1 MPRNDHCPGCGAQ
14 RPSDAPAS
22 LCPACLLKQGLA
34 GSAGPESTF
43 TGSLAGSKPTSA
55 RFVPPS
61 PAELALRF
69 PQLEILELLGQGG
82 MGAVYKA
89 RQPHL
94 DRIVAIKILPP
105 ETAADPSFA
114 ERFAREARALARLS
128 HPGIVTIHD
137 FGRAS
142 DLYYLIMEYVEGR
155 DLRALIHEHKLEPA
169 EALQIIPQ
177 ICDALQYAHEEAI
190 VHRDI
195 KPENVLI
202 DRKGRV
208 KIADFGLAKMLNP
221 GTHDGRLTGTHQV
234 MGTWRY
240 MAPEQLDKPL
250 EVDHR
255 ADIYSLGVVFYELLT
270 GELPIGRF
278 PVPSQKVKLDS
289 RIDDVVLK
297 ALESEPDRRY
307 QHVSEVRSEIESIE
321 TTPGQ
326 NSEPTPES
334 SKTDTPPAAPPQKNF
349 GGFFGLTNAALGGD
363 REALAQLKHVLAWI
377 MGSISCILF
386 FAWIFGLIPGNLGL
400 FLWVA
405 TGCLTWGVDQ
415 EFLGTNPNNTD
426 PRLQAAM
433 AIGNSKA
440 RNAALEPIIL
450 EAAENGDG
458 KLALEV
464 LSALESGLQRD
475 QIAAKTA
482 KMLAEAGDSA
492 IALTAAQM
500 IADSDI
506 KDDALT
512 CIASQ

>member
-1 MPRNDHCPGCGAQ
+1 MSQNDNCPSCGVR
-14 RPSDAPAS
+14 RPPDAPAS
-22 LCPACLLKQGLA
+22 LCPACLLRQGLA
-34 GSAGPESTF
+34 GSARPSVTVSGVPASSQAST
-43 TGSLAGSKPTSA
+43 G

-61 PAELALRF
+61 PAELAQRF

-94 DRIVAIKILPP
+94 DRLVAIKILPP
-105 ETAADPSFA
+105 EAGADPAFA

-137 FGRAS
+137 FGQTG
-142 DLYYLIMEYVEGR
+142 DLYYLIMEYVDGR
-155 DLRALIHEHKLEPA
+155 DLRALIHDHKLEPR

-177 ICDALQYAHEEAI
+177 VCDALQYAHEQAI

-208 KIADFGLAKMLNP
+208 KIADFGLAKMLQT
-221 GTHDGRLTGTHQV
+221 GTHAGRLTGTHQV

-278 PVPSQKVKLDS
+278 AVPSQKVKLDS
-289 RIDDVVLK
+289 RLDHVVLK

-326 NSEPTPES
+326 KSEPTTQSEAAN
-334 SKTDTPPAAPPQKNF
+334 TPPAAAKNF
-349 GGFFGLTNAALGGD
+349 GSFFGLANAALGGN
-363 REALAQLKHVLAWI
+363 REALAQLKHVLTWI
-377 MGSISCILF
+377 MGSISGVLF
-386 FAWIFGLIPGNLGL
+386 FAWIFGLIPGNVGL

-405 TGCLTWGVDQ
+405 TGCLTWGVDN
-415 EFLGTNPNNTD
+415 EFLGTEPEETD

-433 AIGNSKA
+433 SIGDAKSREAALGPIILESAENGNGAVTVKA
-440 RNAALEPIIL
+440 LAALEP
-450 EAAENGDG
+450 
-458 KLALEV
+458 
-464 LSALESGLQRD
+464 GLHRD
-475 QIAAKTA
+475 QIAAEAAMK
-482 KMLAEAGDSA
+482 LAEHGDSA
-492 IALTAAQM
+492 SALTVAQM
-500 IADSDI
+500 IADQGI
-506 KDDALT
+506 KDNALA
-512 CIASQ
+512 CIAAK